1 MTRSLFRFK
10 FWIFLV
16 VVVALVVGGRRW
28 AREQP
33 RVARTDAPDPAA
45 APKTEPEKT
54 VVPAPPSA
62 TEAESRPAR
71 PPAAADRELSAVF
84 PPSEMP
90 VVATADGAKASLG
103 YLAENGADLS
113 KPIPSKHRVLAA
125 NEQVAARLIA
135 WAQANDF
142 EVRGPEVVR
151 EHVGTLRQRFDLVRT
166 EILVPEQIEREGRL
180 VLDAV
185 RQIPG
190 TYYQT
195 WSGEIVR

>member
-1 MTRSLFRFK
+1 MTRSLSRFK
-10 FWIFLV
+10 FPIFAVL
-16 VVVALVVGGRRW
+16 VVALVVGGMRW

-33 RVARTDAPDPAA
+33 RAARIDAPAPAA
-45 APKTEPEKT
+45 APKAEPEKT
-54 VVPAPPSA
+54 IATAPTLA
-62 TEAESRPAR
+62 VEAESRAAS
-71 PPAAADRELSAVF
+71 PPPAADRELSAVF

-103 YLAENGADLS
+103 YLAENGADLT

-135 WAQANDF
+135 WALANDF

-166 EILVPEQIEREGRL
+166 EVLVPEQIEREGRL
-180 VLDAV
+180 LLEAV